1 MKKLAM
7 YYRPCFATVLLVLVS
22 ATWGSAHEGPHEVI
36 DRLTA
41 TITTDGLTAD
51 RLFRRGVEYRALRKY
66 RSAAADFKHA
76 LQLEPQSDFIRL
88 ELVRLQLKQFEVVL
102 VAAGD
107 TAGMKTVAAGLL
119 NRVEPL
125 LGSSE
130 EAVRAAGHAI
140 RGQVFRH
147 TQRWQLAVEE
157 FDAALENHP
166 QELQWVLWRAEAEQQ
181 LERWDAAVAGLRQA
195 SAATDSPVIQ
205 AALCD
210 ALLAAARPALDTD
223 PAVAAA
229 ALEEAQAMIDQQL
242 LRCRLKSRWRIRK
255 ADCVLMLGDE
265 AEAKTQ
271 LVAAIDELDARLNT
285 DHPDPILVRDRQKAQ
300 RLMPN

>member
-1 MKKLAM
+1 MF
-7 YYRPCFATVLLVLVS
+7 YRQCFRAVLLVLVS
-22 ATWGSAHEGPHEVI
+22 ATWSSAHEGPHDVI
-36 DRLTA
+36 DRLTT
-41 TITTDGLTAD
+41 TITADGLTAD

-107 TAGMKTVAAGLL
+107 VAGMKTVAVGLL
-119 NRVEPL
+119 DRVQPL
-125 LGSSE
+125 LGSQE
-130 EAVRAAGHAI
+130 EPVRAAGHAI
-140 RGQVFRH
+140 RGQIFRH

-166 QELQWVLWRAEAEQQ
+166 QEIQWVLWRAEAEQH

-210 ALLAAARPALDTD
+210 ALLAAARPALEAD

-229 ALEEAQAMIDQQL
+229 TLEEAQEMIDQQL
-242 LRCRLKSRWRIRK
+242 LRCRLKSGWRIRK
-255 ADCVLMLGDE
+255 AECMLILGDE
-265 AEAKTQ
+265 AEAKAQ
-271 LVAAIDELDARLNT
+271 LTAAIDELDARLNT
-285 DHPDPILVRDRQKAQ
+285 AHPDPVLIHDRQKAL
-300 RLMPN
+300 RLLPN